1 MAYGERIGFADN
13 LSDALDEMFT
23 GSTNGSNGTID
34 PGATENQ
41 VLAQA
46 LADAQ
51 QAIADAKAALAKGDF
66 KAYGDAQKRLEEAI
80 NQAAAAEAS
89 LAPSAS
95 PSTSSSGSTI
105 TSSSAAPLTG

>member
-1 MAYGERIGFADN
+1 
-13 LSDALDEMFT
+13 MFT
-23 GSTNGSNGTID
+23 GSTNTSNGQVD

-41 VLAQA
+41 VLSQA

-95 PSTSSSGSTI
+95 PSTSSPGSTI